1 MTSLTDNTKLSI
13 IIDASALIALGLQET
28 TILSVKYDKQKN
40 RSVTFYVT
48 RKSISEIQKF
58 YMEKEMREDILKTW
72 LMSLCSYL
80 IVIDDDH
87 IVSLISEARKRISH
101 RDSNDWQ
108 EVALALKLGC
118 AILTEDCD
126 FLGTGIPTWTTDTIE
141 HGLRQG

>member
-13 IIDASALIALGLQET
+13 IIDASALIALGFKKTANL
-28 TILSVKYDKQKN
+28 IVKYDGQKN

-48 RKSISEIQKF
+48 RKSISEIQK
-58 YMEKEMREDILKTW
+58 YYRKKEKREDILEKW
-72 LMSLCSYL
+72 LKSLCNYL

-118 AILTEDCD
+118 AILTKDCD
-126 FLGTGIPTWTTDTIE
+126 FLGTGIPTWTPDTIE